1 MIQFFDS
8 LRGIKVPLQK
18 EPRTSGKSADPVKM
32 YVCGPTVY
40 DLAHLGHGRSAVAFD
55 LVRRFLEFCGYEVIF
70 VFNTTDIED
79 KMIAR
84 AEKESITV
92 PELAARLIPEYK
104 SDYSAL
110 AVKSPTHNPCATEF
124 IDQMVEL
131 IKTLEKKGHTYVLA
145 DGVYFDIK
153 TFPEYGK
160 LSHQK
165 LDELE
170 AGARVEER
178 KDKRNHQDF
187 VLWKFKKE
195 GEPSWPSPWGDG
207 RPGWHIE
214 CSAMS
219 KTLLGDSFDIHGG
232 GLDLKFPHHE
242 CEIAQSEAASDKPL
256 ANIWMHN
263 GYITV
268 NKEKMSK
275 SLGNFFTL
283 REIFEKYNP
292 RVVRFFLL
300 STHYR
305 SPIEYSTDALDQARA
320 TLKTLD
326 EFYLTNREAAVAT
339 STTAPAE
346 PDTALITAFTEK
358 LSNDMDIAGALAEM
372 FEWMNSTSATS
383 ASPKEPAK
391 IIATLNRLN
400 EVLQIFPVDFT
411 LTEEQTTL
419 LTERASARAQKDWTK
434 SDELRTEL
442 SKLGVEVEDGKSGTV
457 VRPRL

>member
-1 MIQFFDS
+1 MIQFYDS
-8 LRGIKVPLQK
+8 LRGTKVPLGK
-18 EPRTSGKSADPVKM
+18 EPGDTIKM

-40 DLAHLGHGRSAVAFD
+40 DSAHLGHGRSAVAFD
-55 LVRRFLEFCGYEVIF
+55 IARRFLEFAGYTVEF
-70 VFNTTDIED
+70 AFNITDIED

-84 AEKESITV
+84 AEKEGITV
-92 PELAARLIPEYK
+92 PELAKKIIPEYK
-104 SDYSAL
+104 RDYGAL
-110 AVKSPTHNPCATEF
+110 SIKPPTYNPYATEF
-124 IDQMVEL
+124 IKEMIDL
-131 IKTLEKKGHTYVLA
+131 IQTLESKGHTYILE

-170 AGARVEER
+170 AGARIEER

-195 GEPSWPSPWGDG
+195 GEPFWQSPWGDG

-219 KTLLGDSFDIHGG
+219 KALLGETFDIHGG

-242 CEIAQSEAASDKPL
+242 CEIAQSEGASGKPL

-263 GYITV
+263 GYITI
-268 NKEKMSK
+268 NQEKMSK

-283 REIFEKYNP
+283 KDIFAKFSP

-305 SPIEYSTDALDQARA
+305 SPIEYSMEALEQAKN
-320 TLKTLD
+320 TLKGLD
-326 EFYLTNREAAVAT
+326 EFYLTHKDT
-339 STTAPAE
+339 STSSTE
-346 PDTALITAFTEK
+346 PDPALILAFTEK
-358 LSNDMDIAGALAEM
+358 LSNDIDIGGALALI
-372 FEWMNSTSATS
+372 FEWI
-383 ASPKEPAK
+383 ASVQKQSLPGHTFSVET
-391 IIATLNRLN
+391 TLNRLN
-400 EVLQIFPVDFT
+400 EVLQIFPVDFK
-411 LTEEQTTL
+411 LTAEQEELVKQR
-419 LTERASARAQKDWTK
+419 EEARLQKNWPL
-434 SDELRTEL
+434 SDELRLTL
-442 SKLGVEVEDGKSGTV
+442 NSQGIDMEDGKTGTL
-457 VRPRL
+457 VRPKL